1 VNKSR
6 NNTGLTELPPAQPAM
21 IWYPYALSDEFPL
34 LGASGRSATGGPVFR
49 KADFPNAKR
58 PFPDYYEGKWLIV
71 EFMRGWIM
79 SVTMDENGD
88 YKSMERFLPD
98 MNFGSAI
105 DMDFGPDGDLYVLEY
120 GSAWFKGNENAHLVR
135 VEYNAG
141 NRKPLVVVNASKA
154 SGAVPFK
161 TQLLSTG
168 TKDFDGDSLKYEW
181 KVVGGGM
188 TKIYKQKNPVI
199 TLVKAGNYKATLT
212 VTDHNGA
219 KSSDHV
225 ELKAGNEPPVV
236 SIDVAQANKTFYFPG
251 TPVKYAVKVSDK
263 EDGSLANGKILPAQV
278 AVSLDYMPLGY
289 DQIDIA
295 ATQRDADMAAF
306 ASTGQLLMNK
316 SDCKSCHMTDK
327 RSVGP
332 SYLEIAKRY
341 KGKSGAVESLAQK
354 VIKGGVGVWGE
365 HAMSAHPQLS
375 VADARAI
382 VEYIMTTGEKKP
394 VVKSA
399 PIKGNWEI
407 KPAAEQKEK
416 GTYVMRAA
424 YRDKGTASMKPL
436 VGEEIIVLRYPN
448 LNPELADMT
457 KGFTKYITP
466 MKSLN
471 MSESG
476 SYLAYKDIDL
486 TGLSAFDVK
495 IMGNPRNPTAGAVV
509 EVRLDSPE
517 GPLAG
522 KSDFIATT
530 ARGPIKTKINLTG
543 VSGKHTLYFVF
554 VNDKATVGQTLVQI
568 VDIEVVPQVLA
579 SLTK

>member
-1 VNKSR
+1 
-6 NNTGLTELPPAQPAM
+6 M
-21 IWYPYALSDEFPL
+21 
-34 LGASGRSATGGPVFR
+34 
-49 KADFPNAKR
+49 
-58 PFPDYYEGKWLIV
+58 
-71 EFMRGWIM
+71 
-79 SVTMDENGD
+79 
-88 YKSMERFLPD
+88 
-98 MNFGSAI
+98 
-105 DMDFGPDGDLYVLEY
+105 
-120 GSAWFKGNENAHLVR
+120 
-135 VEYNAG
+135 
-141 NRKPLVVVNASKA
+141 
-154 SGAVPFK
+154 
-161 TQLLSTG
+161 STG
-168 TKDFDGDSLKYEW
+168 TKDYDGDSLKYEW
-181 KVVGGGM
+181 KVVGGGT
-188 TKIYKQKNPVI
+188 TKIYKHKDPII
-199 TLVKAGNYKATLT
+199 TLIKAGNYKATLT

-219 KSSDHV
+219 KNSDHV
-225 ELKAGNEPPVV
+225 ELKAGNEPPAV
-236 SIDVAQANKTFYFPG
+236 SIDVANANKTFYFPG
-251 TPVKYAVKVSDK
+251 TPIKYAVKVNDK
-263 EDGSLANGKILPAQV
+263 EDGSLANGKIQASQI

-316 SDCKSCHMTDK
+316 SDCKNCHLPNK
-327 RSVGP
+327 RSGGP

-341 KGKSGAVESLAQK
+341 KGKEGAVESLAQK
-354 VIKGGVGVWGE
+354 VIKGGSGVWGE

-375 VADARAI
+375 VADSRAI

-407 KPAAEQKEK
+407 KPATEQKEK

-471 MSESG
+471 MDANQ

-486 TGLSAFDVK
+486 TGLAGFEVK
-495 IMGNPRNPTAGAVV
+495 VMGNPRNPTAGASV
-509 EVRLDSPE
+509 EIRLDRPD

-522 KSDFIATT
+522 KSDFISTT
-530 ARGPIKTKINLTG
+530 ARGPIKTKINLTETT
-543 VSGKHTLYFVF
+543 GKHTIYFVF
-554 VNDKATVGQTLVQI
+554 VNDKAALGQTLVQI
-568 VDIEVVPQVLA
+568 ADIEVLPKA
-579 SLTK
+579 TIPISTATK